1 MSMDEQALRGLIA
14 QVKVGKVSRRAF
26 VQRMVALGLTAPL
39 ASQMLD
45 FCGVA
50 RAQGKFQYKPTKRGG
65 GGALKVLW
73 WQGATLLNPHFA
85 VGTKD
90 QEGSRI
96 FYEPL
101 AGWDEDGNLVA
112 MLAAEI
118 PSRENGGLAAD
129 GLSVTWKLK
138 RGVKWHDGKPFT
150 ADDAVFN
157 WEYASDPATASVTI
171 GSYKDVK
178 VQKVDDY
185 TVVVRFAKPTPFW
198 ADAFV
203 GTRGMLIPKHL
214 FGDYKGAKSR
224 EAPANLKPVG
234 TGAYKFV
241 DFKPGDVVKG
251 ELNPDYHV
259 ANRPYFDTVEMKG
272 GGDAISAARAVL
284 QTGEYDYAWN
294 MQVEDEILKRLEQ
307 GGKGVA
313 VITAGGNIEHIQL
326 NNTDPWTEVEGERSS
341 TKTKHPLLTDPAV
354 RQALSM
360 LVDRKAVEDHIYGRT
375 GIATGNFLNNP
386 ERFQSKN
393 TKWEFN
399 VDKANQLLEAAGWK
413 KGSDGIRAKDGKKL
427 KIVYQTSINT
437 PRQKNQAIVKQACQK
452 AGIDVELKSVVAS
465 VYFSSDVAN
474 PDTYTKFYCDIQMY
488 TTTMTQ
494 PDPALFMNQF
504 TSWEV
509 ATKDNKWQGRN
520 ITRWKSEEYDT
531 AFRAAEAELDP
542 VKRAALFI
550 KMNDL
555 ACNNQVVIP
564 VVYRPRVAAISS
576 KLKADLS
583 GWDNDL
589 WNLRDWYRDA

>member
-1 MSMDEQALRGLIA
+1 MDEQALRGLIA
-14 QVKVGKVSRRAF
+14 QVKDGKLSRRSF

-50 RAQGKFQYKPTKRGG
+50 QAQGKFQYKPTKRGG

-101 AGWDEDGNLVA
+101 AGWDEDGNLVP
-112 MLAAEI
+112 MLAAEV
-118 PSRENGGLAAD
+118 PSRQNGGLAAD
-129 GLSVTWKLK
+129 GMSVTWKLK

-157 WEYASDPATASVTI
+157 WEYASDPATAAVTI

-178 VQKVDDY
+178 VEKVDDY

-214 FGDYKGAKSR
+214 FADYKGAKSR

-234 TGAYKFV
+234 TGPYKFA

-251 ELNPDYHV
+251 EINSDYHI
-259 ANRPYFDTVEMKG
+259 ANRPHFDSIEMKG

-313 VITAGGNIEHIQL
+313 VITPGGNIEHIQL
-326 NNTDPWTEVEGERSS
+326 NSTDPWTDVDGERSS

-354 RQALSM
+354 RQALGM
-360 LVDRKAVEDHIYGRT
+360 LVDRKSVEDHIYGRT
-375 GIATGNFLNNP
+375 GVATANFLNNP
-386 ERFQSKN
+386 ERFRSKA

-399 VDKANQLLEAAGWK
+399 VDKANQILEAAGWK
-413 KGSDGIRAKDGKKL
+413 KGPDGIRAKDGKKL
-427 KIVYQTSINT
+427 KLVYQTSINT

-474 PDTYTKFYCDIQMY
+474 PDTYTKFYTDIQMY

-494 PDPALFMNQF
+494 PDPELFMNQF

-520 ITRWKSEEYDT
+520 ITRWKSEEYDKT
-531 AFRAAEAELDP
+531 FRAAEGELDP

-550 KMNDL
+550 KMNEL
-555 ACNNQVVIP
+555 AVGDHAVIP

-589 WNLRDWYRDA
+589 WNLKDWYRDA